1 MMQRSTALRY
11 TPVFMLLFVFV
22 GGQPFLMAD
31 SLRESDVLAQYDLD
45 DLGGSAIGNALLT
58 APDPKAAAEQ
68 LTTTQ
73 PASSEAIIAKPAV
86 PELLSDKVAEPVASE
101 SLAVSSA
108 EETSTEPSHV
118 SIAVDTEWKNP
129 LEVLA
134 ALPVDKW
141 DLKDSLLALETSFAL
156 MTESVVKKI
165 QQLRKETRTLWL
177 EWKKADA
184 KSAPFTNLTKQIQ
197 KLADKPDMFPG
208 ANEELAEWIVR
219 ADIGADGA
227 EYLQA
232 LLKLTKHVSYNYLLM
247 SVLGAPSFD
256 TKEARVI
263 NGASLSD
270 LQCRNRFFALLA
282 AFYRQ
287 EYDERFQA
295 ARDYQALVYGKR
307 FTIGHTDLML
317 LEEAEYLGAEVPEVV
332 KLNAGF
338 NPAEWREVA
347 KASRVRA
354 HEETYSVVQKK
365 LDNIGN
371 ALFLF
376 QARLEAVRVPDNFF
390 QYPDAMQASSAAL
403 YDTHILSIL
412 VGVLYRLGE
421 RMCRGKKSLFMNY
434 ADMQTVIAQEYK
446 GQRLLRHIML
456 DVPVG
461 EKDSRGSMPGPS
473 SKPFEVDQRR
483 SFEARLALLLGDID
497 FFESK
502 SLALEVKGALSKLSG
517 VMAASKLY
525 KTIMFQNCYINGLAW
540 GIIPPRNKEKV
551 LGKLQEGVAVVRGNL
566 EKFGL
571 SVENQE
577 AVAKS
582 YRQLLNVIN
591 TWSPHTAFT
600 YKSVFGLTNTG
611 GPKITQVKCSP
622 QIYQALYMLLWL
634 YIWSRLQVVVSL
646 QNQERLVKKTV
657 GEVSLR
663 ESDIVFDE
671 KGMLRTDIG
680 PAQEKQTREP
690 GALQKIRDSVATL
703 SYRAQQGANKL
714 KTKGDIDGGFDEALN
729 GLSDMANLI
738 EDLKPASV
746 DLFKQ
751 SDKVANRFSATT
763 KALVVY
769 AHRLSDFAIK
779 KIGKI
784 QKGIRDF
791 AGSAKVK
798 LAVFLT
804 KIPGLK
810 TAFRKLMNDFL
821 STVKEGDDAQEE
833 RYMKESLI
841 DVQRAM
847 SGELDASKIVLP
859 MQSSKT
865 LQDIN
870 ERASMTL
877 EGRDKAVGQWYGI
890 GEKAPASARVAG

>member
-1 MMQRSTALRY
+1 MQRSTALRY
-11 TPVFMLLFVFV
+11 TPVLILFWAYMS
-22 GGQPFLMAD
+22 GLPFFMAD
-31 SLRESDVLAQYDLD
+31 LLRASDILAHYDLD
-45 DLGGSAIGNALLT
+45 DMGGSAIGNALLT
-58 APDPKAAAEQ
+58 ASDPKAAAEQ
-68 LTTTQ
+68 STTTQ
-73 PASSEAIIAKPAV
+73 AAPSEPIAAQSVV
-86 PELLSDKVAEPVASE
+86 PGLLSDKVVEPAASE
-101 SLAVSSA
+101 ALAVDSAAKISA
-108 EETSTEPSHV
+108 ESSYV
-118 SIAVDTEWKNP
+118 SIPVDAEWKNP

-156 MTESVVKKI
+156 MSESVVKKI
-165 QQLRKETRTLWL
+165 QHLRKETRALWL

-208 ANEELAEWIVR
+208 ANDEVAEWIIL

-270 LQCRNRFFALLA
+270 MQCRNRFFAILA
-282 AFYRQ
+282 AFYRR
-287 EYDERFQA
+287 EYDERVQA
-295 ARDYQALVYGKR
+295 ARDYQTLVYGKR
-307 FTIGHTDLML
+307 FTVGQTDLLL
-317 LEEAEYLGAEVPEVV
+317 LEESEYLSGEVPEIV

-347 KASRVRA
+347 RASRVRA
-354 HEETYSVVQKK
+354 HEETYSVAQKK

-371 ALFLF
+371 VLFLF
-376 QARLEAVRVPDNFF
+376 QARLESVRVPDNFF
-390 QYPDAMQASSAAL
+390 QYPDAIQASSAAL

-421 RMCRGKKSLFMNY
+421 RMCRGKKASFMDY
-434 ADMQTVIAQEYK
+434 ADMQAVLAQEYK

-473 SKPFEVDQRR
+473 SKPFEVDRRR

-502 SLALEVKGALSKLSG
+502 SLAPVVKEAIGKLSG

-525 KTIMFQNCYINGLAW
+525 KTIMLQNCYINGLAW
-540 GIIPPRNKEKV
+540 GMIPPRNKEKV

-566 EKFGL
+566 EKLGL

-600 YKSVFGLTNTG
+600 YKSVFGLTNAG
-611 GPKITQVKCSP
+611 RRRIAQVKCSP
-622 QIYQALYMLLWL
+622 QIYQALYKLLWL
-634 YIWSRLQVVVSL
+634 YIWARLQVVVSL
-646 QNQERLVKKTV
+646 QNQERLVKKTAA
-657 GEVSLR
+657 EVSLR

-680 PAQEKQTREP
+680 PAQEKQAREP
-690 GALQKIRDSVATL
+690 GALQKIRDTVATL
-703 SYRAQQGANKL
+703 SYRGQQGANKL
-714 KTKGDIDGGFDEALN
+714 RTKGDIDGGFDEALN

-763 KALVVY
+763 KALVAY
-769 AHRLSDFAIK
+769 THRLSDFAIK

-833 RYMKESLI
+833 RYMKEALI

-859 MQSSKT
+859 MQSSKM

-890 GEKAPASARVAG
+890 GEKAPGSVGVAG